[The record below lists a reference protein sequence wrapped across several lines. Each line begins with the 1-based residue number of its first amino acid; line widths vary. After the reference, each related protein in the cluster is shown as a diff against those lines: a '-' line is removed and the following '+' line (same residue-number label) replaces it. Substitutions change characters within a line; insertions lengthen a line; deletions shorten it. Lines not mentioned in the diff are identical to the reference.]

1 MMRQLR
7 KMFSNQSTNS
17 ITTNKVWEEKMEELR
32 SFKRVHGH
40 CNVCRDYTS
49 EYYDLAL
56 WLQEQKVLLELSTKG
71 VSTQLDERRKMEL
84 QVLGFL

>member
-1 MMRQLR
+1 
-7 KMFSNQSTNS
+7 MFSNQSTNS

-84 QVLGFL
+84 QALGFL

>member
-84 QVLGFL
+84 QALGFL

>member
-1 MMRQLR
+1 MRQLR

-84 QVLGFL
+84 QALGFL